1 MKCPSCGGMLYF
13 DIKNQRLKCRN
24 CDTVLEVDDY
34 QGDNAA
40 DEYLLEDAR
49 LYTCKNCGAR
59 LVSASEEAVTYCSY
73 CGSEMILESSMAG
86 EKHPKFIIPFKISKT
101 QCKHIYEKELK
112 NKLSV
117 PKEFKDPEFINR
129 FRPFYIPYWMYQV
142 SFRDDEFDLDG
153 YLNYTRGRYDYHE
166 EYRIRTRIKDQGI
179 YGLPYD
185 ASRNFDDTIAEQIA
199 PFNKKDMT
207 DYKPGYLAGMYADSP
222 NVDAKL
228 YEEEVLNKATDAA
241 IQDIKRGVGSINL
254 KLPSQ
259 KKRQEL
265 LRARY
270 EDEDALFLP
279 VWFLTWKKNNR
290 VAYAVVNGQT
300 GRIHIDLPADTKQF
314 VLYTL
319 AGTALL
325 FVLLSLFVSVTSR
338 FVIWFAALLVYI
350 VSIRYHKELKEIRDR
365 ENHVFDKGYL
375 ITDQDDLEMSERKRS
390 RLRNKANSL
399 FGKIGT
405 VASAVLAFFGIG
417 FLIIFALSGAM
428 YDELVSQT
436 GAIAMTFIILFL
448 QAFRFVKTL
457 SVTRYLKNKRSFLFA
472 LIALGSV
479 IYSFLVAAGEPVQ
492 DWWYYLGGLICLSAA
507 SLMAIDLITRYNEA
521 STRPLP
527 SFYTRKGGND
537 SAKEI

>member
-34 QGDNAA
+34 QGDNSA

-73 CGSEMILESSMAG
+73 CGSEMILESS
-86 EKHPKFIIPFKISKT
+86 ISKS
-101 QCKHIYEKELK
+101 QCKKIYEKELK
-112 NKLSV
+112 NKLYV
-117 PKEFKDPEFINR
+117 PDEFKDPEFIDR

-153 YLNYTRGRYDYHE
+153 YLSYTRGRYDYHE
-166 EYRIRTRIKDQGI
+166 EYKIRARIKDQGI

-241 IQDIKRGVGSINL
+241 IQDIKRSTGGINL

-265 LRARY
+265 LKARY

-279 VWFLTWKKNNR
+279 VWFLTRKKNNR

-314 VLYTL
+314 ILYTL

-375 ITDQDDLEMSERKRS
+375 ITDQDDLEMSEKKRS

-417 FLIIFALSGAM
+417 FLIIFALSGLM

>member
-112 NKLSV
+112 NKLYV

-241 IQDIKRGVGSINL
+241 IQDIKRGVGGINL

-265 LRARY
+265 LKARY

-325 FVLLSLFVSVTSR
+325 FALLSLFVSVTSR

-375 ITDQDDLEMSERKRS
+375 ITDQDDLEMSEKKRS
-390 RLRNKANSL
+390 RLRNKANSF
-399 FGKIGT
+399 FGKFNM
-405 VASAVLAFFGIG
+405 VASIVLSIIG
-417 FLIIFALSGAM
+417 IIFLAIFAFSGLM

-436 GAIAMTFIILFL
+436 GAIGMTFIILFL

-457 SVTRYLKNKRSFLFA
+457 SVTRYLKNKRSLLFA

-492 DWWYYLGGLICLSAA
+492 DWWYYLGGLICLFAA

>member
-34 QGDNAA
+34 QGDNSA

-86 EKHPKFIIPFKISKT
+86 EKHPKFIIPFRISKS
-101 QCKHIYEKELK
+101 QCKKIYEKELK
-112 NKLSV
+112 NKLYV
-117 PKEFKDPEFINR
+117 PDEFKDPEFIDR

-153 YLNYTRGRYDYHE
+153 YLSYTRGRYDYHE
-166 EYRIRTRIKDQGI
+166 EYKIRARIKDQGI

-241 IQDIKRGVGSINL
+241 IQDIKRSTGGINL

-265 LRARY
+265 LKARY

-314 VLYTL
+314 ILYTL
-319 AGTALL
+319 AGTTLL

-375 ITDQDDLEMSERKRS
+375 ITDQDDLEMSEKKRS

-417 FLIIFALSGAM
+417 FLIIFALSGLM

-479 IYSFLVAAGEPVQ
+479 VYSFLVAAGEPVQ